1 MNGGIW
7 LHVAFFE
14 KSALFFPCK
23 AFRGDWS
30 AIKFKGMRQCF
41 SKASGHWNKE
51 GLHTKHT
58 GCVSVEPKW
67 GEMMEM
73 MVMMLMSCQFT
84 GDEAKTDRTSAK
96 HRPIVNHRPSPLGH
110 GAFHLQTLKHGHGNK
125 H

>member
-1 MNGGIW
+1 M
-7 LHVAFFE
+7 LRFL
-14 KSALFFPCK
+14 KSL
-23 AFRGDWS
+23 R
-30 AIKFKGMRQCF
+30 CF
-41 SKASGHWNKE
+41 SRVKLSGETGQPSNLKGCANVFQRHLDT
-51 GLHTKHT
+51 GTKKDCT
-58 GCVSVEPKW
+58 RSTRDVSVEPKW

-84 GDEAKTDRTSAK
+84 GDEAKTDRTSAR

>member
-1 MNGGIW
+1 MFFKGIW
-7 LHVAFFE
+7 TLEQKKDCTRSTRDV
-14 KSALFFPCK
+14 
-23 AFRGDWS
+23 
-30 AIKFKGMRQCF
+30 
-41 SKASGHWNKE
+41 
-51 GLHTKHT
+51 
-58 GCVSVEPKW
+58 VSVEPKW